1 MLKFGHGRKTYDGER
16 GIFMKCKELLC
27 RMYASL
33 SKTPGLE
40 KNKAIYLTPAGFVSG
55 TSQNPGGDPGSKSK
69 VIFDLFKEARP
80 DLIENEEVLSLIHL
94 KDVLIVSIDL
104 KTVTHMD
111 EFLLLPDQVIGVSS
125 GNLSDSIQQ
134 TSQG

>member
-1 MLKFGHGRKTYDGER
+1 
-16 GIFMKCKELLC
+16 MKCKELLC